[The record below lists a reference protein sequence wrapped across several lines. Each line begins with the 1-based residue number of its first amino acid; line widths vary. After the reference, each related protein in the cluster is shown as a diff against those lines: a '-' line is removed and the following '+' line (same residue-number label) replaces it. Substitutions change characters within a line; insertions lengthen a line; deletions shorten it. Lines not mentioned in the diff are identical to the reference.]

1 VSNKESVGEIFKV
14 FEKYEASSGAKVN
27 KQKSEILPIGI
38 DTISDTEKIRYG
50 LTICEKEILL
60 LGVYIGKDQIVCDNL
75 NWREKVAKIKT
86 LLNMW
91 IQRHLT
97 IQGRVH
103 VVSTLLMSRIW
114 YTLFVTCI
122 PDWALREIKTACV
135 NFIWNNGSH
144 LVKYNTII
152 NEKCNGGLQLPDI
165 VSKINANTMLKN
177 NMFSDIIKRF
187 QHFSVNV
194 WNT

>member
-60 LGVYIGKDQIVCDNL
+60 LVVYIGKDQIVCDNL
-75 NWREKVAKIKT
+75 NWREKVVKIKT

-103 VVSTLLMSRIW
+103 VVSTLIWSRHC
-114 YTLFVTCI
+114 L
-122 PDWALREIKTACV
+122 DASTAFLSGQCV
-135 NFIWNNGSH
+135 YI
-144 LVKYNTII
+144 
-152 NEKCNGGLQLPDI
+152 
-165 VSKINANTMLKN
+165 
-177 NMFSDIIKRF
+177 
-187 QHFSVNV
+187 
-194 WNT
+194 